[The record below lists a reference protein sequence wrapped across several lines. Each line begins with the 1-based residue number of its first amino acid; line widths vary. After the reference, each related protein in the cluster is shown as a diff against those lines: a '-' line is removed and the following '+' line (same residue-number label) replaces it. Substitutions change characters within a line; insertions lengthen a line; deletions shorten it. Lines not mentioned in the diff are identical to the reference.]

1 MGNHQEDQPKDL
13 TGRKAILVE
22 QFPHVQYMCVYI
34 YTYRYIRTEICNY
47 IYIYV
52 HTYIYI

>member
-34 YTYRYIRTEICNY
+34 YIHTGIYVLRYVI